1 MLNQKESIFQA
12 VTSVL
17 EESGQTVTDG
27 QAVELTQNQKKTV
40 IAMIA
45 QSFHSG
51 DTEMKESAREK
62 YDTVEKLESKYVP
75 GLLNNWLRKDTR
87 LNGGV
92 KYQAKNPGSRQGSSD
107 PVIRELKKLL
117 ANVDDE
123 QKEAVQAEIDKR
135 LGELKE
141 LQAEK
146 RKQSIDASK
155 LPEHLRHLAS

>member
-1 MLNQKESIFQA
+1 MSQKEAIFQA

-17 EESGQTVTDG
+17 EENNQKIQDG
-27 QAVELTQNQKKTV
+27 VAVELTKDQKSLV
-40 IAMIA
+40 VNMVA

-62 YDTVEKLESKYVP
+62 YNTVELLESKYVP

-87 LNGGV
+87 LNGGT
-92 KYQAKNPGSRQGSSD
+92 KYETKNPGSRKGSSD

-117 ANVDDE
+117 ANVDDD
-123 QKEAVQAEIDKR
+123 QKAAVQEEIDKR
-135 LGELKE
+135 LAELSK

-155 LPEHLRHLAS
+155 LPEHLRHLAG